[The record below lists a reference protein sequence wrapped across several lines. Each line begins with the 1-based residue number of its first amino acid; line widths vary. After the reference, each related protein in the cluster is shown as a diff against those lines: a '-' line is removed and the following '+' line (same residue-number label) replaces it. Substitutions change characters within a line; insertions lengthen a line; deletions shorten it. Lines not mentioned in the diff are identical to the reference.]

1 MCKVVS
7 ATWIT
12 QVLIMALIHVGDVKV
27 GVKETARV
35 VAKIVVMVV
44 VQETVV
50 IIAED
55 VLEVVITVQDS
66 FAPLLQYVA

>member
-1 MCKVVS
+1 VAS

-27 GVKETARV
+27 DAKEIVRV
-35 VAKIVVMVV
+35 VAKMVVMVV
-44 VQETVV
+44 VQETVA

-55 VLEVVITVQDS
+55 ALEVVITVQDS